1 MLIKKLLFFLLLLLF
16 LAQPLEAVFAFDE
29 NSCSCQ
35 AFSINELS
43 SDDEVL
49 ISAYLFANEQGDIL
63 AITPLSEN
71 FFLWAYSSPDFF
83 SDFDIQVSDFMGV
96 FTLYRLTSAST
107 TNASTSP
114 DYLQAWGYNA
124 LGNMATSS
132 TLGTYSYGSTNYAN
146 PHAATSIGTS
156 TITSLYYDNNG
167 NLASTTRGSTTW
179 RYGWDYRNE
188 MTSAASGTA
197 TTTYGYDYMGNRVSM
212 RSSGSASTT
221 FVNKYFDVQGATTT
235 KHIYANGE
243 IIATVVGTGNSTS
256 SYIVHTDHLGGVHVT
271 TNASGTVQ
279 LTNDYFPYGDVRLSS
294 GSITESRG
302 FIGERYDA
310 STHLN
315 YLNARYYQNGRGTF
329 LSQDPEFRENIE
341 SYLDDPQQM
350 NSYSYA
356 RNNPII
362 AKDPSGRAAVAVLA
376 APALKGLLVA
386 ISALLA
392 TLGTIN
398 ASSPQ
403 SQSAFNQFANS
414 VGQFV
419 QSVNNFVSSS
429 IKAQSG
435 AVTGT
440 INATITNGSQTA
452 VSTPATNI
460 PGLSIPSYSDRGT
473 GLLLQNTAG
482 SKGGSLPA
490 PGQLT
495 GKSAEEVDHLMKERG
510 LKGEHSRGGG
520 TRYPVP
526 GRPGDQVRIENGNPN
541 NSDPVKRGP
550 YGRVSENGKTSDP
563 FPLRGNPL
571 LR

>member
-495 GKSAEEVDHLMKERG
+495 GKSAEEVDHLM
-510 LKGEHSRGGG
+510 
-520 TRYPVP
+520 
-526 GRPGDQVRIENGNPN
+526 NC
-541 NSDPVKRGP
+541 
-550 YGRVSENGKTSDP
+550 RVVLSQI
-563 FPLRGNPL
+563 
-571 LR
+571 